1 VDKIQIF
8 SKALMC
14 RNQEL
19 KTFGLPGGILL
30 VICSVMAAEQG
41 YSIISKGGVGELSI
55 FDAKREYVTV
65 FSYKGWLSRDGS
77 APTTAGVV
85 EVRTKNQRTK
95 TFSIWR
101 DDTEI
106 GELAF
111 QFRGNL
117 TLKLPD
123 FHGSERELVLRNDEE
138 KMSWILEDEN
148 GTTVLTMTSDTSWAK
163 VDQRYEVV
171 ILEDL
176 KLNRTELL
184 IACGYATNLNTAMI
198 AALMA

>member
-1 VDKIQIF
+1 
-8 SKALMC
+8 
-14 RNQEL
+14 
-19 KTFGLPGGILL
+19 
-30 VICSVMAAEQG
+30 MADEQT

-55 FDAKREYVTV
+55 FDAKREYMTV

-77 APTTAGVV
+77 APTTSGVV
-85 EVRTKNQRTK
+85 EVKTKNLQTK

-101 DDTEI
+101 NGIEI
-106 GELAF
+106 GEIAF
-111 QFRGNL
+111 HFRGDL

-123 FHGSERELVLRNDEE
+123 VHGSEIELVLRNAEE
-138 KMSWILEDEN
+138 KLSWILEDED
-148 GTTVLTMTSDTSWAK
+148 GTEVLTMIPDTSWVK

-171 ILEDL
+171 IRKDM

-198 AALMA
+198 SALMA